1 MNTIDHDDMD
11 ATTALRA
18 ATAPSSDEL
27 TNLHAHLASA
37 ADRAGLLDV
46 AYTTV
51 DSPVGTLLLAA
62 TEDGLLRISF
72 GKQEGFDAVL
82 ETLARSVSP
91 RILRAPE
98 RLDPTARELDEYFT
112 GQRKQFDVPLDHRL
126 SSGFRQRVQ
135 GYLRTID
142 YGQTQSYKQ
151 VAETVGSPRAAR
163 AVGTACATNP
173 LPIVVP
179 CHRVLSSDGSLG
191 GYAGGLETKRTLL
204 RLEQEG

>member
-1 MNTIDHDDMD
+1 MNTIDHDDTD
-11 ATTALRA
+11 VTRALRA

-27 TNLHAHLASA
+27 TNRQAHLASA

-51 DSPVGTLLLAA
+51 DSPVGALLLAA

-82 ETLARSVSP
+82 DALARSVSP

-98 RLDPTARELDEYFT
+98 RLDLAARELGEYFA
-112 GQRKQFDVPLDHRL
+112 GQRRQFDLPLDHRL

-135 GYLRTID
+135 QYLRTID
-142 YGQTQSYKQ
+142 YGHTQSYKHI
-151 VAETVGSPRAAR
+151 AETVGSPRAAR
-163 AVGTACATNP
+163 AVGSACATNP

-204 RLEQEG
+204 ALEQAA